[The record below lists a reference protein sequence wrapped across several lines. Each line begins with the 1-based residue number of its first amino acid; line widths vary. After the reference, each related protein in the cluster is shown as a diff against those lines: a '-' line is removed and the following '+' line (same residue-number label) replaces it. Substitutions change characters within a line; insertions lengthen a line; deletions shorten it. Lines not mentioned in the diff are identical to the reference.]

1 MASYAQGRPFNSGP
15 VWDIM
20 AFPKPG
26 QGYSTAG
33 GSYPLAGSY
42 MNYVDQMRNVLTG
55 IPSDVTGED
64 RTLLTFAGLQGLN
77 AEQTRQ
83 ANREFMQDMLKQ
95 RREESLE
102 ANKLAR
108 ENALMR
114 SFLVDVPAAIGN
126 AFAQRQRYGPERVQ
140 IAADAANR
148 SLPGYGIPN
157 YYGFVG

>member
-15 VWDIM
+15 VWDVM

-26 QGYSTAG
+26 QGYAASQP
-33 GSYPLAGSY
+33 YPLAGAA
-42 MNYVDQMRNVLTG
+42 TG
-55 IPSDVTGED
+55 YLDAFKALRAS
-64 RTLLTFAGLQGLN
+64 AGDLQGDDLSNFMLMGSLGLN